1 LTISNLQAPKT
12 KQKNNVAP
20 INGNQTEQSAYQAAV
35 DFILKSKDYDKAIS
49 AFTAFVA
56 NYPKSTLV
64 ANSYYWLGQLY
75 YKKQQFKNAQQSFAE
90 VVNNFSKSA
99 KRSDAILKIGVID
112 ETLGD
117 VPSAKKAYNKVLKEY
132 PNSSPAELAA
142 KRLKELR

>member
-1 LTISNLQAPKT
+1 LP
-12 KQKNNVAP
+12 
-20 INGNQTEQSAYQAAV
+20 
-35 DFILKSKDYDKAIS
+35 FIGATLFFCFVFGACKLLIVNSMVRWRVSICDSLKSKDYDKAIS